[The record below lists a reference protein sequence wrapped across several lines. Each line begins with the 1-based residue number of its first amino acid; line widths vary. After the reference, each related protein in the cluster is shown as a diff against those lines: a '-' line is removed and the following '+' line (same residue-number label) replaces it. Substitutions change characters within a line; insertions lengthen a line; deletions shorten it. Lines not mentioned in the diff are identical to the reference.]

1 LNSLTLT
8 ETGPPASGITSVTLL
23 KNGNVVTTVSF
34 TGSTAVFNFTDT
46 IPASNGAVTY
56 QVVANFSNGAPTGV
70 YQFTVSG
77 GAGNNGQ
84 PVLFSGLPVT
94 GSTVTIVAA
103 TPTASFTPH
112 FTATSTA
119 TATPPAVSTPA
130 IFPNPSN
137 GTQPVTVA
145 VTLNQP
151 SDSLTVQVFTVA
163 FRKVQDNVVSTSS
176 PGVQDSLAAGATA
189 RTWYVPLSLNDKWG
203 NPLASGL
210 YYVLVS
216 NHSGYRSVSKLLLLR

>member
-1 LNSLTLT
+1 LTLT
-8 ETGPPASGITSVTLL
+8 ENGPSSAGINSVSLVQ
-23 KNGNVVTTVSF
+23 NGTIISTATFS
-34 TGSTAVFNFTDT
+34 GSTATFSLTGAT
-46 IPASNGAVTY
+46 IAANNGTATY
-56 QVVANFSNGAPTGV
+56 QVVVNFSNSVGTGSYPFSISGA
-70 YQFTVSG
+70 
-77 GAGNNGQ
+77 AGTNGQ

-103 TPTASFTPH
+103 TPTPSSTPNFT
-112 FTATSTA
+112 TTSTA

-151 SDSLTVQVFTVA
+151 SDTLTVQIFTVA

-176 PGVQDSLAAGATA
+176 PGVQASLSAGTAAK
-189 RTWYVPLSLNDKWG
+189 TWYVPLSLNDKWG
-203 NPLASGL
+203 TPLASGL
-210 YYVLVS
+210 YYVLIS